1 MLFESG
7 KKVVSPAINDNL
19 TKDVIRLL
27 FNRHLTG
34 DWGDISEP
42 DKRRNEE
49 AVLNGGRIF
58 SGYFTGHGKI
68 CVVTDEN
75 RRTTKILFADEY
87 TPR

>member
-1 MLFESG
+1 MLFDSG
-7 KKVVSPAINDNL
+7 KKVISSAISDNL

-27 FNRHLTG
+27 LNRHLTG
-34 DWGDISEP
+34 DWGDIAEL

-49 AVLNGGRIF
+49 AVLNGGKIF

-68 CVVTDEN
+68 CVVTEEN

-87 TPR
+87 NTR